1 MQDCSLYLF
10 GSPRLQY
17 ETQQIALGNGP
28 LAALLVFLALN
39 RQQPISRLRLA
50 ATIWPDL
57 PEPQARRALSAT
69 LYRLRQN
76 SPSCDEWL
84 LANAQT
90 LQLGSIWCDLQ
101 AFQQGAQSNQSIDWQ
116 LACQLYRDEL
126 LPDVDAEWLDGPR
139 ADLQALF
146 AATIAKLA
154 HHAFAQGDYSVALTS
169 AERWQAFDPFDEQA
183 CMLLMRCHVSLGR
196 PHLALTAYRHLCE
209 RLAAD
214 LGVEPVAETSALA
227 EQIRAEQTLR
237 QTTIGGSWQKIP
249 FVGRTHERSLLLD
262 GLDAALSHSGGL
274 VLLDGAAGIGKTRLL
289 HELSQAA
296 QARGFRVA
304 WGAGQING
312 GNSPYAP
319 LDQAL
324 TQILDQSLLDQFDP
338 ITRLGLSALVP
349 NLPQLSQHDHAN
361 RPSLPAA
368 LLNALLAATQ
378 QAPLLLV
385 LDDMHWAQRIV
396 FNVLQWSPSQIQAL
410 LRSRLLLILAY
421 RGSESSHM
429 LQALRRMRQ
438 ELPVQS
444 VKLNGLALHD
454 FQHLVGRLWP
464 NHVPIPS
471 MAEIA
476 ALHALTAGNP
486 LFLQEQLLHRGD
498 AHEHSFQALVA
509 QRVQALPM
517 LAHRALA
524 AANALGRSW
533 TLAAWRFVAGTE
545 VDQAIPDLL
554 DARLVAQTHA
564 GFQFYHDL
572 IAVAVEQSLALE
584 LCQAAVQQA
593 ANYFEQ
599 QPLCR
604 PETIAWAYERAQ
616 RWAAAIGA
624 YQQAGEQALQAYAYT
639 TALDYANRALEL
651 YQQIPV
657 DARLELTLLRLR
669 QRVLV
674 FLGQLE
680 VWRADVERL
689 ETLALSLGD
698 QAALLEVYESR
709 IVLSSVDSNP
719 TEMASIAE
727 RALDLA
733 QAQQLPAVEARILNT
748 YGFHLISSAAVQP
761 RNSLPLLERAVALAR
776 SSHDDTVLVAALCSL
791 AFAYRMLGDTSIA
804 QRIAAEALTLTE
816 LHPYLYPA
824 RGNVLR
830 VLSEV
835 GISYADWETALST
848 MNKSIE
854 LLEALDDIWLLGVGL
869 FMSTFITTA
878 LGLTEMAQATTQ
890 RIRQMIRDS
899 KMPPNSNWSFFA
911 HSVTIL
917 VALEAGDFEQAETVV
932 QEVQPWLDQAHQ
944 QGAGLYLLSAIG
956 AMEIFRNRPDQA
968 LPLLR
973 RATAM
978 WQQARSAFLQPILM
992 HALAAQLCGF
1002 AAEAQAMLA
1011 EAEAMYDPKELF
1023 YADVLLHFTRFW
1035 VYGDR
1040 LHLQH
1045 AYSSIHNQANRFR
1058 DPTLRDS
1065 FINNVKLHGMVLQ
1078 LQRVAPLAGAIRS
1091 MAGLWM
1097 RLTRVYGR
1105 TQMLSEG
1112 GYIQRKV
1119 LLVRADVP
1127 LGKSLSHTDRVE
1139 VIWTLHAPEDN
1150 RFNDRSEL
1158 RIHRL
1163 QRLLDEADDAGAAPT
1178 DDDLA
1183 DALAVSRR
1191 TIIRDMALLQSQGSA
1206 VSTRRRRAVGE
1217 E

>member
-1 MQDCSLYLF
+1 MQDCALYLF

-17 ETQQIALGNGP
+17 NTQQIALGNGP
-28 LAALLVFLALN
+28 LAGLLVFLALN
-39 RQQPISRLRLA
+39 QAQPVSRLRLA
-50 ATIWPDL
+50 ASIWPDL
-57 PEPQARRALSAT
+57 PEPQARRALSAA
-69 LYRLRQN
+69 LYRLRQQC
-76 SPSCDEWL
+76 PSCDQWL
-84 LANAQT
+84 LAQPQT
-90 LQLGSIWCDLQ
+90 LQLGPIWCDLHV
-101 AFQQGAQSNQSIDWQ
+101 FQQAAHADQISAWQ

-126 LPDVDAEWLDGPR
+126 LPDLDAEWLDGPR
-139 ADLQALF
+139 AELQSLF
-146 AATIAKLA
+146 STTIAKLA
-154 HHAFAQGDYSVALTS
+154 QHAFAHGDYGLALSS

-183 CMLLMRCHVSLGR
+183 AMLIMRCHISLGR
-196 PHLALTAYRHLCE
+196 AHLAVVAYHSICE
-209 RLAAD
+209 RLASD
-214 LGVEPVAETSALA
+214 LGVEPMAELTALA
-227 EQIRAEQTLR
+227 EQIVAEQSLR
-237 QTTIGGSWQKIP
+237 QTTLGGSWQKIP

-262 GLDAALSHSGGL
+262 GLDAALSHSGGI

-296 QARGFRVA
+296 QARGFQLA
-304 WGAGQING
+304 WGTAQING
-312 GNSPYAP
+312 GSSPYAP

-324 TQILDQSLLDQFDP
+324 AQILDQRLLEQFDP
-338 ITRLGLSALVP
+338 ITRLGLAALVP
-349 NLPQLSQHDHAN
+349 DLPQLNQHDHAN
-361 RPSLPAA
+361 RPSLATA
-368 LLNALLAATQ
+368 LFQVLLAVSQ

-385 LDDMHWAQRIV
+385 LDDLHWAQRVV
-396 FNVLQWSPSQIQAL
+396 FNVLQWSSSQIQAL
-410 LRSRLLLILAY
+410 LRSRLLIVLAY
-421 RGSESSHM
+421 RGNESSHM

-438 ELPVQS
+438 ELPIQAL
-444 VKLNGLALHD
+444 KLNGLALHD

-464 NHVPIPS
+464 NQVPIPS

-486 LFLQEQLLHRGD
+486 LFLQEHLLHRGD

-509 QRVQALPM
+509 QRVQALPN
-517 LAHRALA
+517 LAHHALA
-524 AANALGRSW
+524 AANALGRTW
-533 TLAAWRFVAGTE
+533 TLAAWRFVAGAE

-554 DARLVAQTHA
+554 ATRLVAQTHA

-584 LCQAAVQQA
+584 LRQAAAQQA
-593 ANYFEQ
+593 ADYFAQ

-616 RWAAAIGA
+616 RWPAAIAA

-651 YQQIPV
+651 YQRLPTDQ
-657 DARLELTLLRLR
+657 RLELSLLGLR
-669 QRVLV
+669 QRILV
-674 FLGQLE
+674 FLGQLD

-689 ETLALSLGD
+689 ESLALHLGD
-698 QAALLEVYESR
+698 QHALLEAYESR
-709 IVLSSVDSNP
+709 IVLSSVDSNAP
-719 TEMASIAE
+719 EMASIAE
-727 RALDLA
+727 QALALA
-733 QAQQLPAVEARILNT
+733 RTLELPAVEARILNT

-761 RNSLPLLERAVALAR
+761 RNSLPLLEQAVALAR
-776 SSHDDTVLVAALCSL
+776 SSHDDAVLVASLCSL
-791 AFAYRMLGDTSIA
+791 AFAYRMLGHTSVA

-830 VLSEV
+830 VLGEV
-835 GISYADWETALST
+835 NISYADWETALST
-848 MNKSIE
+848 MNKAIE
-854 LLEALDDIWLLGVGL
+854 LLEALDDSWLLGVGL

-878 LGLTEMAQATTQ
+878 IGLTEMAQATTQ
-890 RIRQMIRDS
+890 RLRQMIRDS
-899 KMPPNSNWSFFA
+899 KMPPNSNWAFFA
-911 HSVTIL
+911 QSVTIL

-932 QEVQPWLDQAHQ
+932 QEVQPWLDQAQQ
-944 QGAGLYLLSAIG
+944 QGAGLYLLAAIG
-956 AMEIFRNRPDQA
+956 ALEIFRNRPDRA

-973 RATAM
+973 RGTAM

-1011 EAEAMYDPKELF
+1011 EAEAMYDQKELL
-1023 YADVLLHFTRFW
+1023 YADVLLQFTRFW

-1040 LHLQH
+1040 LHLQN
-1045 AYSSIHNQANRFR
+1045 AYTSIQQQANRFR

-1105 TQMLSEG
+1105 TQLLSEG

-1139 VIWTLHAPEDN
+1139 VVWTLHAPDDN
-1150 RFNDRSEL
+1150 RFHDRSEL
-1158 RIHRL
+1158 RMHRL
-1163 QRLLDEADDAGAAPT
+1163 QRLLDEADDAGARPT

-1191 TIIRDMALLQSQGSA
+1191 TILRDMAVLQAQGSV

-1217 E
+1217 